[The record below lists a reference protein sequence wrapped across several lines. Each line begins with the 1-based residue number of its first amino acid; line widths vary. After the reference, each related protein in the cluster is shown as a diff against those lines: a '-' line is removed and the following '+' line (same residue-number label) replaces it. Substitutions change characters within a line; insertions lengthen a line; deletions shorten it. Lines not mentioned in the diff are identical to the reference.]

1 MRLTV
6 SLLAVLFG
14 VWLLW
19 SGHWDPFLISIGL
32 VSTILVVGIAHRMNV
47 IDDEGVPLGLP
58 LRALAYLPWLLLQI
72 VKANISVSRR
82 VLSPTLPIQPQVI
95 TVRGHQR
102 GDLGR
107 VLYANSITL
116 TPGTVAIEMELDEI
130 TVHALS
136 DAAAELLQT
145 GEMDRRACRLE
156 GQR

>member
-1 MRLTV
+1 MRHTV
-6 SLLAVLFG
+6 GLLAMLFG

-19 SGHWDPFLISIGL
+19 SGHWDPFLISIGFL
-32 VSTILVVGIAHRMNV
+32 STLLVVGIAHRMNV
-47 IDDEGVPLGLP
+47 VDDEGVPLDLP

-72 VKANISVSRR
+72 VKANLAVSRR
-82 VLSPTLPIQPQVI
+82 ILSPSLRIQPQVI
-95 TVRGHQR
+95 RVRGHQR

-136 DAAAELLQT
+136 DDAAETLQS
-145 GEMDRRACRLE
+145 GAMDRRVCRLE
-156 GQR
+156 GSH